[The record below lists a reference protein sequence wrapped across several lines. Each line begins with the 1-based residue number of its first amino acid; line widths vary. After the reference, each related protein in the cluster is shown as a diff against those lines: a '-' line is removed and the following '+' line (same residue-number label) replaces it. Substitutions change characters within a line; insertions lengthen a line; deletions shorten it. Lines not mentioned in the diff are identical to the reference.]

1 MVRQFLREAG
11 VRDAMHLSLVDGSGL
26 ARQDL
31 VSAESTVELLTYM
44 SRHRYAQVFRDAL
57 PVAGVDGTLRNRFK
71 NTPAANNLRAK
82 TGTLANV
89 SSLSGYLTTAA
100 GERLVFS
107 MMVNHYTDERT
118 SRTNLMDQIA
128 LLLASFDGRTQ

>member
-1 MVRQFLREAG
+1 LREAG
-11 VRDAMHLSLVDGSGL
+11 VRDVTHLSLVDGSGL

-31 VSAESTVELLTYM
+31 ISAESTVELLTYM

-57 PVAGVDGTLRNRFK
+57 PVGGVDGTLRNRFK

-89 SSLSGYLTTAA
+89 SGLSGYLTTAA

-107 MMVNHYTDERT
+107 MIVNHYTDERT

-128 LLLASFDGRTQ
+128 LLLVSFDGRTQ